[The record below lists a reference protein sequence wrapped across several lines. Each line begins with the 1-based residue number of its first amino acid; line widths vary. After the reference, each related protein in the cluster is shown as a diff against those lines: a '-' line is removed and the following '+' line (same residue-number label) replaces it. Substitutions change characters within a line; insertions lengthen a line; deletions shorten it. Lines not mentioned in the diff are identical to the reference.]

1 MAGGRGTGGRGN
13 SSWQDRHPKKTSSSK
28 KKTSSLPNG
37 AIKDAISSVLNHTT
51 PTVDTNV
58 GTEGYDYT
66 KATTAEPYD
75 PSKTPQ
81 VGESIMNS
89 GGTGANETYDSSKGS
104 KAVSTSTQST
114 TSKRRKNSLKVN
126 ISGAGGTGRNIV

>member
-1 MAGGRGTGGRGN
+1 MGRGD
-13 SSWQDRHPKKTSSSK
+13 SSWQDRHPKKPSSGK
-28 KKTSSLPNG
+28 KKPSSLPNG
-37 AIKDAISSVLNHTT
+37 LIKDVISSIINGATTTTTTT
-51 PTVDTNV
+51 PTIDTSV

-75 PSKTPQ
+75 PSKNPQ

-89 GGTGANETYDSSKGS
+89 GGTGANETYDFS
-104 KAVSTSTQST
+104 KAVSTSTRST
-114 TSKRRKNSLKVN
+114 TTKKRKSSLKAN

>member
-1 MAGGRGTGGRGN
+1 MGRGD
-13 SSWQDRHPKKTSSSK
+13 SSWQDRHPKKPSSSK
-28 KKTSSLPNG
+28 KKLSSLPDG
-37 AIKDAISSVLNHTT
+37 LIKDMISSAIHGATTT
-51 PTVDTNV
+51 PTIDTSV

-75 PSKTPQ
+75 PSKNPQ

-89 GGTGANETYDSSKGS
+89 GGTGANETYDFSNGS
-104 KAVSTSTQST
+104 KAVSTSTRST
-114 TSKRRKNSLKVN
+114 TTKRRKSNLKVN

>member
-1 MAGGRGTGGRGN
+1 MGRGD
-13 SSWQDRHPKKTSSSK
+13 SSWQDRHPKKPSSRRK
-28 KKTSSLPNG
+28 KPSSLPDGLIKDNISAAING
-37 AIKDAISSVLNHTT
+37 ATT
-51 PTVDTNV
+51 PTIDTSV
-58 GTEGYDYT
+58 GTEGYDDT
-66 KATTAEPYD
+66 KATTTAEPYD
-75 PSKTPQ
+75 PSKNPQ

-114 TSKRRKNSLKVN
+114 TTKRRKSSLKVN